1 MFVDSFNFKVST
13 CDMENYVSLSTSE
26 RSSKVTPVVSFILSK
41 FWSLPRIVSKLVLHT
56 GLNAYRESSGDSP
69 FVTNFLL
76 VFYKWSQT
84 RSISCTNLIF
94 HVTFIK
100 VCAQYPFKTTRNDD
114 ELRYR
119 KALNTNF
126 MIIGN
131 LTKRNFWYRSYDT
144 KKNLWVMLC
153 WHYPINDSSGYFHI
167 TVYLAV
173 MLQASWN
180 TAKVTKSQKVHI
192 SCHDWLQNFIT

>member
-1 MFVDSFNFKVST
+1 
-13 CDMENYVSLSTSE
+13 MENYVSLSTAE
-26 RSSKVTPVVSFILSK
+26 RSSKVTPVVNFILSK

-56 GLNAYRESSGDSP
+56 G
-69 FVTNFLL
+69 
-76 VFYKWSQT
+76 SQT

-131 LTKRNFWYRSYDT
+131 LTKTNSWYRSYDT